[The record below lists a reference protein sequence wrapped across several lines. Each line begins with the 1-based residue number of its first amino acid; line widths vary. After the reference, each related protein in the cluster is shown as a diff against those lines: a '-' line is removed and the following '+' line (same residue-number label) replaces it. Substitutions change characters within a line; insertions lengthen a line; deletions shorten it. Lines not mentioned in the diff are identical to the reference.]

1 MEHTTH
7 GEIWE
12 QRHTHG
18 EVAGELDTI
27 KVGTGTAAES
37 AVDTGL
43 AEQAYATSE
52 PAEINLIESADGTK
66 RGYYVELAG
75 AQNVPAETAITE
87 MGIFVSGTA
96 DDGTA
101 IDFGDLAQYTDA
113 DGDLMYVRDTESAKV
128 VGEGSLVIE
137 QLTLDWGHI

>member
-1 MEHTTH
+1 MEHTTW

-18 EVAGELDTI
+18 EVAGELNTI
-27 KVGTGTAAES
+27 KVGTGTSAES
-37 AVDTGL
+37 ATDTGL
-43 AEQAYATSE
+43 AQQAYATSD
-52 PAEINLIESADGTK
+52 PAEINIIESTEGTK
-66 RGYYVELAG
+66 RTFYVELQG

-87 MGIFVSGTA
+87 MGIFVNGTA

-128 VGEGSLVIE
+128 VGDGSLVIE
-137 QLTLDWGHI
+137 QLTLDWGHV

>member
-18 EVAGELDTI
+18 EVAGKIDTI
-27 KVGTGTAAES
+27 KVGTGTKAES

-43 AEQAYATSE
+43 AEKEYGTSE
-52 PAEINLIESADGTK
+52 PAEVNLIESADGTQ
-66 RGYYVELAG
+66 RGYYVELQG
-75 AQNVPAETAITE
+75 GQNVTIDASITE
-87 MGIFVSGTA
+87 MGIFVGGTA

-101 IDFGDLAQYTDA
+101 IDFGDLQEYTDA

-128 VGEGSLVIE
+128 VGDGSLVIE